1 MKLQAVMENLQRQQ
15 RARLELEA
23 RQQQNEQHHQ
33 QQPQSSRARLQLQAQ
48 QQQQQ
53 QIQMEQRE
61 PRRLTAEFS
70 NDNKILVIA
79 QQSIAAQQTAALAAM
94 RAAAAAAGADVSAQ
108 RVLDEGDEEELGM
121 ERGDSPRLSETS
133 EAFSGGDEMDRG
145 EEEEETAEPRYP
157 DPLGSEE
164 DMAAEEE
171 EEFEDEMAEE
181 GGSGVKERG
190 MHHSGEVHRLPGQRR
205 PITGLPCQPHPQMQQ
220 VQDQAE
226 WTYEEQFKQLYEL
239 DNDPRRKEFLDDLF
253 SFMQK
258 RGTPVNRIP
267 IMAKQV
273 LDLYMLYAL
282 VTEKGGLVEV
292 INKKLWREITK
303 GLNLPTSIT
312 SAAFTLR
319 TQYMKYL
326 YPYECEKRGLSS
338 PNELQVAI
346 DSNRREGRRHGFGSP
361 LYSYSPSGTSSVL
374 SSPKLQVPTLNL
386 ATTNGSPINQ
396 LVKIK
401 KEEDSI
407 IPLSLGGRLP
417 VSLTGHQV
425 AAAQAAAAQAVVAAQ
440 ATALDQLREKLE
452 SGEPPEKKMVV
463 GVDEQQR
470 LMQRA
475 IQQNLLAMTAQI
487 PMNIRI
493 NSQDRQESALNLTTN
508 GMSSISMSVEIN
520 GVVYTGVL
528 FGQGPGISGA
538 SSIKGNNKNNNS
550 QGTPSLPV
558 PRTPTSSSSH
568 TSNNSSP

>member
-33 QQPQSSRARLQLQAQ
+33 QQPQSSRARLQLQAQQQQQ

-133 EAFSGGDEMDRG
+133 EALSGGDEMDRG

-346 DSNRREGRRHGFGSP
+346 DSNRREGRRHGFGSS

-401 KEEDSI
+401 K
-407 IPLSLGGRLP
+407 
-417 VSLTGHQV
+417 
-425 AAAQAAAAQAVVAAQ
+425 A
-440 ATALDQLREKLE
+440 
-452 SGEPPEKKMVV
+452 
-463 GVDEQQR
+463 
-470 LMQRA
+470 
-475 IQQNLLAMTAQI
+475 
-487 PMNIRI
+487 
-493 NSQDRQESALNLTTN
+493 DRQESALNLTTN